1 VGLDSRDVLP
11 LMPQIQAEKMR
22 RSGVYRLFTVINR
35 CLLGGWLL
43 VSFTASASV
52 DATRG
57 FSIASYHA
65 PRPALTNNT
74 GISTDSVDDL
84 LIIVPNHMGLGPE
97 FLPDSSTSPRFQAK
111 FGIEEEPKVN
121 TRAKS
126 DPFPAFVAGFGGETP
141 INYADTWVGTPKSS
155 ASVVPLL
162 EQDGKAARSSS
173 NSLTPKAVSTGSTP
187 TVSGA
192 DTMTIALILNDF
204 SKSMIAKNKHQTSPF
219 NPALLAGPVSD
230 KEMRC
235 LTEAVYFEA
244 RSEPERGQAAV
255 AQVVLN
261 RLKSI
266 YYPTTICDIVY
277 QNQERYL
284 GCEFTFTCEGK
295 SLAVN
300 DPTSWITATRLAR
313 QVLDGAIY
321 NTEVGDSTHYH
332 ADYVRPYWAKAL
344 DKRDIIGRHIFYS
357 LKPGLPGGICP
368 GCLLTKAA
376 G

>member
-1 VGLDSRDVLP
+1 
-11 LMPQIQAEKMR
+11 MPRIQAEKMR
-22 RSGVYRLFTVINR
+22 RSGVYRVFSVLNR
-35 CLLGGWLL
+35 CLLGGGLL

-65 PRPALTNNT
+65 PRPSVSNNAYSSM
-74 GISTDSVDDL
+74 GSKDDL
-84 LIIVPNHMGLGPE
+84 LIIIPNHIGLGPE
-97 FLPDSSTSPRFQAK
+97 FLPDSSTAPRYQAK
-111 FGIEEEPKVN
+111 LGVENEPRVN

-141 INYADTWVGTPKSS
+141 VISAESRVETPKSDLS
-155 ASVVPLL
+155 DRSSP
-162 EQDGKAARSSS
+162 EPDGKAVRTSPKA
-173 NSLTPKAVSTGSTP
+173 LTPKAVLTGSTP
-187 TVSGA
+187 AVLGA
-192 DTMTIALILNDF
+192 DTMTIALILHDF
-204 SKSMIAKNKHQTSPF
+204 SKTMIAKSQLRTGPIYAS
-219 NPALLAGPVSD
+219 LAGTPSAE

-244 RSEPERGQAAV
+244 RSEPETGQAAV

-261 RLKSI
+261 RLKSN
-266 YYPTTICDIVY
+266 YYPKTICDIVY

-300 DPTSWITATRLAR
+300 VPTSWATATRLAR

-321 NTEVGDSTHYH
+321 NAEVGDSTHYH

-344 DKRDIIGRHIFYS
+344 EKRDIIGRHIFYS
-357 LKPGLPGGICP
+357 LKPGLPGGVCP
-368 GCLLTKAA
+368 GCLLAKVA